1 MKASGMVG
9 LLLVGITA
17 YSFILPDNKKQ
28 LEAQR
33 SKYVSYLGCEA
44 TDVQAIPTQQFLRLI
59 QKPLCVKDSAG
70 RLCKVQQ
77 FELSYAER
85 GLYQDSTGLPMVVT
99 EYSGTNCKG
108 DTIPKS
114 WQLIFGERGYKG
126 DTIIIDNVIATA
138 PDNKPRLCKGLRIV
152 LR

>member
-1 MKASGMVG
+1 MKASVMVG
-9 LLLVGITA
+9 LLLLGITA
-17 YSFILPDNKKQ
+17 YSFILPDNKQQ

-44 TDVQAIPTQQFLRLI
+44 TDAQPIPTQQFLSLI

-108 DTIPKS
+108 DTIPKA

-138 PDNKPRLCKGLRIV
+138 PDNKPRMCKGLRIV